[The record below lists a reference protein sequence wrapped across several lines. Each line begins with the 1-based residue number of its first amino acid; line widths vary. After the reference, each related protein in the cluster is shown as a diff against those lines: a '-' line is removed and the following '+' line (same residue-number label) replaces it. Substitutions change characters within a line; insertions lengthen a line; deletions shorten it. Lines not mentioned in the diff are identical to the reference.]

1 MAIQGLD
8 KGHGHLDKTYDDLG
22 RRALNLQH
30 YDVANVLPDH
40 IVQSYPKLVEMLKSY
55 FDFED
60 QEDSPT
66 SLLNEL
72 FTVRDITQT
81 DLKLLSFLED
91 ELLLG
96 QSYFEGFP
104 DKREAA
110 KYSNTLYRSKGTK
123 YSIQQFFRTFFNID
137 PDIVYTKNNIFTLN
151 ESEVGPSSQR
161 YITDDKLYQK
171 FALQIN
177 SELSINMWRTIY
189 KLFVHPAGMYLGS
202 QVQIEGVVDL
212 DIENQPL
219 PGTLDIPPQEVEGI
233 ATMRHPLGYA
243 QHTALFSIHDEN
255 RQDSDMKFR
264 MNLGSTT
271 TYPNPGGNDIKDLET
286 KTIGELQNL
295 YQTMTEYFEPN
306 SPTFDID
313 HDTDSS
319 GIGLSSLETI
329 DQEQFTWINSPRTDV
344 NNPAVGLVGDSGTD
358 KEITLDEL
366 L

>member
-1 MAIQGLD
+1 MEINGSG
-8 KGHGHLDKTYDDLG
+8 KGHLDKTYDDLG
-22 RRALNLQH
+22 RRELNLQH
-30 YDVANVLPDH
+30 YDVVNVLPDH
-40 IVQSYPKLVEMLKSY
+40 IVQNYPKLTKLLENY
-55 FDFED
+55 YDFED
-60 QEDSPT
+60 QEESPT
-66 SLLNEL
+66 SLINEL
-72 FTVRDITQT
+72 FTIRDITQT
-81 DLKLLSFLED
+81 DLKLLSFVED

-137 PDIVYTKNNIFTLN
+137 PDIVYTKRNVFTLN

-171 FALQIN
+171 YAIQIK
-177 SELSINMWRTIY
+177 SELSINEWRDIY
-189 KLFVHPAGMYLGS
+189 KLFAHPAGMYLGS
-202 QVQIEGVVDL
+202 QVQLEGFVDL

-233 ATMRHPLGYA
+233 ATMRHPQGYA

-264 MNLGSTT
+264 MNLGSPGS
-271 TYPNPGGNDIKDLET
+271 YPNPGGNDIKDLGD
-286 KTIGELQNL
+286 ISLGEVHNL
-295 YQTMTEYFEPN
+295 YQTMTEYLEPN

-319 GIGLSSLETI
+319 GIGMSSLETI
-329 DQEQFTWINSPRTDV
+329 DQEQFTWVNAPREDINNT
-344 NNPAVGLVGDSGTD
+344 AVGLVGDSGTD